1 MTKENGRF
9 RKKRVNFSMVSNS
22 IIRDSKI
29 SLKAKGLYALIQS
42 YITIENF
49 TLYKSF
55 LMSKCVEGERAFN
68 SAWQELKDTGYLK
81 MYKFRG
87 KHSKTF
93 SYEYELLDVPELQ
106 DGHFEDLQNVG
117 VQSEDLQNVDGTKQ
131 RSINNTV
138 SNNTVSNNINRIISF
153 EDVKEQIGLSD
164 FSFFS
169 QSQAQEIAL
178 LMQDVRNMP
187 DTATIRVSGIERT
200 AKEVKE
206 RFRLLDHFHVEYVIE
221 AIKENTTNIRNKRS
235 YLITALYN
243 APTTLETHYQNVI
256 NTGT

>member
-9 RKKRVNFSMVSNS
+9 RRKRVNFSMVSNS

-87 KHSKTF
+87 KHSKIF
-93 SYEYELLDVPELQ
+93 SYEYELLDVPELR

-117 VQSEDLQNVDGTKQ
+117 VQNEDLQNVDGTKQ

-138 SNNTVSNNINRIISF
+138 SKYTVSNNINRIISF
-153 EDVKEQIGLSD
+153 EDVKEQIGLFD

-169 QSQAQEIAL
+169 QTQAQEIAL
-178 LMQDVRNMP
+178 LMQDVFNMP
-187 DTATIRVSGIERT
+187 DSATIRVSGLERT

-221 AIKENTTNIRNKRS
+221 AIKENTTDIRNKRS

-243 APTTLETHYQNVI
+243 APTTLETHYQNEI